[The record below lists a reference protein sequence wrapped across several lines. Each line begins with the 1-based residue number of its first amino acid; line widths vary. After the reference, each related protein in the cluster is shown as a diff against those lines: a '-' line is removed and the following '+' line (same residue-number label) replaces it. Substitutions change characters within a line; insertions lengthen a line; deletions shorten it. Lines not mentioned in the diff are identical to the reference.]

1 MEVLTSMKRKTHI
14 FTIVFLLLTS
24 FLSAQVTFETK
35 VSKKKLGVNE
45 RLRVDFEMDH
55 DGDNFKAPKF
65 TGFRITAG
73 PIQSMNHVWN
83 NGKKSFSKTYT
94 YFLQPTAEGKFTI
107 KQAKVE
113 IEGQIYKTQPVT
125 VQVTKAVDKPK
136 DGNNADYVISEG
148 LHLVTEISNG
158 NPFLNEPVT
167 VAYKLYVKPGINVS
181 DYRELGKPTFNNF
194 WSQNIETRIKA
205 ESGTYKGEQYSYVIL
220 KRYVLYPQKTGKQV
234 IEPFSIDVQVSV
246 PTRRR
251 TVFGRQYETVHKT
264 ISSSRRTVN
273 VQALPEAGKPADFSG
288 AVGDFE
294 FAVTTSKSSLNA
306 TESLQAKVQVSGKGN
321 LKLFELPK
329 LKLPNSLE
337 VYDPE
342 FTEKVSTRVSGM
354 QGRISDSYTVVPQYK
369 GKYPIPSISF
379 SYFDPKAEKYKTLT
393 SDEIVIDVIEGPVNN
408 ATAENNTT
416 STTSNGTQ
424 KQVITT
430 TGTQFRFL
438 KTEANLVS
446 GKPVDFFKS
455 NLFYGL
461 LAGPFLFI
469 PIILLVRRK
478 KREFDNDIQGNK
490 TRTANRL
497 AKKYLSEAK
506 KRLGEKEAFYE
517 VLERALH
524 NYLRAKLSIET
535 SEFSKEKI
543 HQLLTQ
549 RNVKDETV
557 SDFITLL
564 ESCEFARYTP
574 ASDVAINKDYEKAV
588 QTISQIDKQIR

>member
-1 MEVLTSMKRKTHI
+1 MKTKTY
-14 FTIVFLLLTS
+14 IVTFIYLLFAS

-45 RLRVDFEMDH
+45 RLRVDFEMDQ
-55 DGDNFKAPKF
+55 DGDNFTAPKF
-65 TGFRITAG
+65 NGFRITAG

-83 NGKKSFSKTYT
+83 NGQKSFSKTYT
-94 YFLQPTAEGKFTI
+94 YFLQPTDEGKFTI
-107 KQAKVE
+107 KQAKIE
-113 IEGQIYKTQPVT
+113 IDGQIYKTQPV
-125 VQVTKAVDKPK
+125 VIQVTKAVAKDK
-136 DGNNADYVISEG
+136 DGNNSDYVISEG
-148 LHLVTEISNG
+148 LHLVTEISNSK
-158 NPFLNEPVT
+158 PYLNEPVT
-167 VAYKLYVKPGINVS
+167 VSYKLYVKPGINVS

-205 ESGTYKGEQYSYVIL
+205 ERGTYKGEQYSYVIL
-220 KRYVLYPQKTGKQV
+220 KRFVLYPQKTGKQV

-246 PTRRR
+246 PTKRRS
-251 TVFGRQYETVHKT
+251 VFGRQYETVHKT
-264 ISSSRRTVN
+264 VSSSRRTVN
-273 VQALPEAGKPADFSG
+273 VQALPEAGKPADFGG
-288 AVGDFE
+288 AVGDFD
-294 FAVTTSKSSLNA
+294 FAVTTSKTSLNA
-306 TESLQAKVQVSGKGN
+306 TESLQATVEVSGKGN

-329 LKLPNSLE
+329 LNLPSSLE

-342 FTEKVSTRVSGM
+342 FTEKVSTRISGM

-379 SYFDPKAEKYKTLT
+379 SYFDPKAKKYKTLN
-393 SDEIVIDVIEGPVNN
+393 SDEIVIDVIGGPVNT
-408 ATAENNTT
+408 ATASTDTTQNTT
-416 STTSNGTQ
+416 QKQLVTSNGAR
-424 KQVITT
+424 
-430 TGTQFRFL
+430 FRFL
-438 KTEANLVS
+438 KTNTKLVS
-446 GKPVDFFKS
+446 GKATDFFKS

-461 LAGPFLFI
+461 LFGPFLFI

-478 KREFDNDIQGNK
+478 KRAFDNDIQGNK

-543 HQLLTQ
+543 NQLLTQ
-549 RNVKDETV
+549 RSVKEETIG
-557 SDFITLL
+557 DFITLL

-574 ASDVAINKDYEKAV
+574 ASNVTINKDYEKAV
-588 QTISQIDKQIR
+588 LTISQIDKQIK

>member
-1 MEVLTSMKRKTHI
+1 MKTKTYI
-14 FTIVFLLLTS
+14 FAFIFLLSAS
-24 FLSAQVTFETK
+24 FLSAQVRFETK

-45 RLRVDFEMDH
+45 RLRVDFEMDR
-55 DGDNFKAPKF
+55 DGDNFTAPKF
-65 TGFRITAG
+65 NGFRITAG

-83 NGKKSFSKTYT
+83 NGERSFSKTYT

-113 IEGQIYKTQPVT
+113 IDGQIYKTQPIV
-125 VQVTKAVDKPK
+125 VQVTKAVAKPK
-136 DGNNADYVISEG
+136 DGNNAEYVISEG

-158 NPFLNEPVT
+158 NPYLNEPVT
-167 VAYKLYVKPGINVS
+167 VSYKLYVKPGINVS

-205 ESGTYKGEQYSYVIL
+205 ESGTYKDEQYSYVIL
-220 KRYVLYPQKTGKQV
+220 KRFVLYPQKTGKQV

-273 VQALPEAGKPADFSG
+273 VQALPEAGKPADFDG
-288 AVGDFE
+288 AVGDFDFE
-294 FAVTTSKSSLNA
+294 VTTSKSALNA
-306 TESLQAKVQVSGKGN
+306 AESLQAKVQVSGKGN

-329 LKLPNSLE
+329 LNLPSSLE

-342 FTEKVSTRVSGM
+342 FTEKVSTRVNGM

-379 SYFDPKAEKYKTLT
+379 SYFDPKAKEYKTLR
-393 SDEIVIDVIEGPVNN
+393 SDEIVIDVIEGPVNT
-408 ATAENNTT
+408 ATAENNITQ
-416 STTSNGTQ
+416 NNTQ
-424 KQVITT
+424 KQVITSNSAR
-430 TGTQFRFL
+430 FRFL
-438 KTEANLVS
+438 KTNANLVS
-446 GKPVDFFKS
+446 GKSEDFFKS
-455 NLFYGL
+455 NLFYVL
-461 LAGPFLFI
+461 LFGPFFFI

-478 KREFDNDIQGNK
+478 KRAFDNDIQGSK
-490 TRTANRL
+490 TRRANRL

-535 SEFSKEKI
+535 AEFSKEKI
-543 HQLLTQ
+543 NQLLAQ
-549 RNVKDETV
+549 RSVKEETIA
-557 SDFITLL
+557 DFITLL
-564 ESCEFARYTP
+564 ESCEFARFTP
-574 ASDVAINKDYEKAV
+574 ASNVTINKDYEKAV
-588 QTISQIDKQIR
+588 QTISQIDKQIK

>member
-1 MEVLTSMKRKTHI
+1 MKTKTYI
-14 FTIVFLLLTS
+14 FTFISLLFAS

-45 RLRVDFEMDH
+45 RLRVDFEMDR
-55 DGDNFKAPKF
+55 DGDNFTAPKF
-65 TGFRITAG
+65 NGFRITAG

-83 NGKKSFSKTYT
+83 NGERSFSKTYT

-113 IEGQIYKTQPVT
+113 IDGQIYKTQPVA
-125 VQVTKAVDKPK
+125 VQVTKAVAKPK
-136 DGNNADYVISEG
+136 DGNNADYIISEG
-148 LHLVTEISNG
+148 LHLITEISNG
-158 NPFLNEPVT
+158 NPYLNEPVT
-167 VAYKLYVKPGINVS
+167 VSYKLYVKPGINVS

-220 KRYVLYPQKTGKQV
+220 KRFVLYPQKTGKQI

-264 ISSSRRTVN
+264 ISSSRRTIN

-294 FAVTTSKSSLNA
+294 FEVTTSKSALNA
-306 TESLQAKVQVSGKGN
+306 TESLQAKVQVSGRGN

-329 LKLPNSLE
+329 LNLPSSLE

-342 FTEKVSTRVSGM
+342 FTEKIATRINGM
-354 QGRISDSYTVVPQYK
+354 QGRISDSYTIVPQYK

-379 SYFDPKAEKYKTLT
+379 SYFDPKAKKYKTLQ
-393 SDEIVIDVIEGPVNN
+393 SDEIVIDVIDGPVNT

-416 STTSNGTQ
+416 QNSTQ
-424 KQVITT
+424 KQVITSNSA
-430 TGTQFRFL
+430 QFRFL
-438 KTEANLVS
+438 KTNADLVS
-446 GKPVDFFKS
+446 GKPTDFFKS

-461 LAGPFLFI
+461 LFGPFLFI
-469 PIILLVRRK
+469 PIILIVRRK
-478 KREFDNDIQGNK
+478 KRAFDNDVQGSK
-490 TRTANRL
+490 TRRANRL
-497 AKKYLSEAK
+497 AKKYLSAAK

-543 HQLLTQ
+543 NQLLAQ
-549 RNVKDETV
+549 RAVKEETIA
-557 SDFITLL
+557 DFITLL

-574 ASDVAINKDYEKAV
+574 ASNVTINKDYEKAV
-588 QTISQIDKQIR
+588 QTISQIDKQIK

>member
-1 MEVLTSMKRKTHI
+1 MKTKTYI
-14 FTIVFLLLTS
+14 FTFISLLFAS

-45 RLRVDFEMDH
+45 RLRVDFEMDR
-55 DGDNFKAPKF
+55 DGDNFTAPKF
-65 TGFRITAG
+65 NGFRITAG

-83 NGKKSFSKTYT
+83 NGERSFSKTYT

-113 IEGQIYKTQPVT
+113 IDGQIYKTQPVA
-125 VQVTKAVDKPK
+125 VQVTKAVAKPK
-136 DGNNADYVISEG
+136 DGNNADYIISEG

-158 NPFLNEPVT
+158 NPYLNEPVT
-167 VAYKLYVKPGINVS
+167 VSYKLYVKPGINVS

-220 KRYVLYPQKTGKQV
+220 KRFVLYPQKTGKQI

-294 FAVTTSKSSLNA
+294 FEVTTSKSALNA
-306 TESLQAKVQVSGKGN
+306 TESLQAKVQVSGRGN

-329 LKLPNSLE
+329 LNLPSSLE

-342 FTEKVSTRVSGM
+342 FTEKIATRINGM
-354 QGRISDSYTVVPQYK
+354 QGRISDSYTIVPQYK

-379 SYFDPKAEKYKTLT
+379 SYFDPKAKKYKTLQ
-393 SDEIVIDVIEGPVNN
+393 SDEIVIDVIDGPVNT

-416 STTSNGTQ
+416 QNSTQ
-424 KQVITT
+424 KQVITSNSA
-430 TGTQFRFL
+430 QFRFL
-438 KTEANLVS
+438 KTNADLVS
-446 GKPVDFFKS
+446 GKPTDFFKS

-461 LAGPFLFI
+461 LFGPFLFI
-469 PIILLVRRK
+469 PIILIVRRK
-478 KREFDNDIQGNK
+478 KRAFDNDVQGSK
-490 TRTANRL
+490 TRRANRL

-543 HQLLTQ
+543 NQLLAQ
-549 RNVKDETV
+549 RAVNEETIA
-557 SDFITLL
+557 DFITLL

-574 ASDVAINKDYEKAV
+574 ASNVTINKDYEKAV
-588 QTISQIDKQIR
+588 QTISQIDKQIK

>member
-1 MEVLTSMKRKTHI
+1 MKTKTY
-14 FTIVFLLLTS
+14 IVTFICLLFAS

-45 RLRVDFEMDH
+45 RLRVDFEMDR
-55 DGDNFKAPKF
+55 DGDNFTAPKF
-65 TGFRITAG
+65 NGFRITAG

-83 NGKKSFSKTYT
+83 NGQKSFSKTYT

-113 IEGQIYKTQPVT
+113 IDGQIYKTQPVS
-125 VQVTKAVDKPK
+125 VQVTKAVAKPK
-136 DGNNADYVISEG
+136 DGSNSDYVISEG

-158 NPFLNEPVT
+158 KPYLNEPVT
-167 VAYKLYVKPGINVS
+167 VTYKLYVKPGINVS
-181 DYRELGKPTFNNF
+181 DYRELGKPKFNNF

-205 ESGTYKGEQYSYVIL
+205 ESGTYKGEQYSYVVL
-220 KRYVLYPQKTGKQV
+220 KRFVLYPQKTGKQI

-251 TVFGRQYETVHKT
+251 TVFGRQYEKVHKT
-264 ISSSRRTVN
+264 ISSTRRTVN
-273 VQALPEAGKPADFSG
+273 VQALPEAGKPADFGG

-294 FAVTTSKSSLNA
+294 FVVTTSKSSLNA
-306 TESLQAKVQVSGKGN
+306 TESLQAKVEVAGKGN

-329 LKLPNSLE
+329 LNLPSSLE

-342 FTEKVSTRVSGM
+342 FTERVSTRISGM

-379 SYFDPKAEKYKTLT
+379 SYFDPKAKKYKTLN
-393 SDEIVIDVIEGPVNN
+393 SDEIVIDVIEGPVNS
-408 ATAENNTT
+408 ATAENSTAKNT
-416 STTSNGTQ
+416 TQ
-424 KQVITT
+424 KQSITT
-430 TGTQFRFL
+430 NGAQFRFL
-438 KTEANLVS
+438 KTNANLIS
-446 GKPVDFFKS
+446 GKSEDFFKS

-461 LAGPFLFI
+461 LFGPFLFI
-469 PIILLVRRK
+469 PIILIVRRK
-478 KREFDNDIQGNK
+478 KRAFDNDIQGNK

-543 HQLLTQ
+543 NQLLTQ
-549 RNVKDETV
+549 RNVKEETIG
-557 SDFITLL
+557 DFITLL

-574 ASDVAINKDYEKAV
+574 ASNVTINKDYEKAV
-588 QTISQIDKQIR
+588 QTISQIDKQIK